1 MIPHDAEHPP
11 QPGPATNRLDSARHA
26 RQAHAMKRN
35 GDVIYLTRKQ
45 VDEFHE
51 QKHRDRVA
59 LTRRVERGEI
69 TAAEANREA
78 SIFKPEIFDP
88 AKAITVNLAAEVA
101 NLIKLKPRKHG
112 RSTPKTV
119 RA

>member
-1 MIPHDAEHPP
+1 
-11 QPGPATNRLDSARHA
+11 
-26 RQAHAMKRN
+26 MKKDGN
-35 GDVIYLTRKQ
+35 VIYLTRKQ
-45 VDEFHE
+45 VDDFHE

-88 AKAITVNLAAEVA
+88 AKSVTANLEEVVA
-101 NLIKLKPRKHG
+101 NLIKLKPRTHG
-112 RSTPKTV
+112 RRKPKTV
-119 RA
+119 HA